1 MTPALLI
8 LAEALLALD
17 WRQTLTIA
25 WNPLKYREVKIEK
38 IIGTQP
44 STRSVC
50 AYFTFWMIAI
60 GALTLEIHSPYI
72 AALPLAVTLLEVP
85 TVLSNR
91 KLFGAWWL

>member
-1 MTPALLI
+1 MTLALLI

-38 IIGTQP
+38 IIGTDP

-50 AYFTFWMIAI
+50 AYFAFWMIVI

-72 AALPLAVTLLEVP
+72 AVLPIVVILLEVP

>member
-1 MTPALLI
+1 VNLVLLL

-25 WNPLKYREVKIEK
+25 WNPLKYQEVKVEK
-38 IIGTQP
+38 IIGTDP

-50 AYFTFWMIAI
+50 AYFAFWMIAI
-60 GALTLEIHSPYI
+60 GALTLEMHSPYI
-72 AALPLAVTLLEVP
+72 VVLPMAVTLLEVP

-91 KLFGAWWL
+91 KLFGAWW

>member
-1 MTPALLI
+1 MTLVLLI

-50 AYFTFWMIAI
+50 AYFAFWMIVI

-72 AALPLAVTLLEVP
+72 AILPVVVILLEVP
-85 TVLSNR
+85 TVLGNR
-91 KLFGAWWL
+91 KLFGAWW

>member
-1 MTPALLI
+1 MTLVLLI

-25 WNPLKYREVKIEK
+25 WNPLKYREVKVEK
-38 IIGTQP
+38 IIGTDP

-50 AYFTFWMIAI
+50 AYFAFWMIAI

-72 AALPLAVTLLEVP
+72 AVLPIVVILLEVP